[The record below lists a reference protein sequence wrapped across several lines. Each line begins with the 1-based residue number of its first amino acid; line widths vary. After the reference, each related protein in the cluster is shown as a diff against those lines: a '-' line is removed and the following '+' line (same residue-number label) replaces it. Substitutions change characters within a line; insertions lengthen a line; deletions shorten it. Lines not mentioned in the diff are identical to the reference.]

1 LFREELLMKNR
12 HFMLVVLFLAVG
24 MGWAQDS
31 GPAPSDAQTRTE
43 PAPALGPVP
52 TSTQL
57 EENPPISGLDQP
69 SLEPRAAA
77 RSFLLPGVVVSQSVD
92 SNVGA
97 STGESAVH
105 GATRGLGT
113 LTLERLWSKY
123 ATALDYVGGGVF
135 FSGGGRRNALVQELQ
150 AYQRIAWRTGQLSI
164 RDAFSYLP
172 EGSFGYGT
180 FGGAG
185 AYQSGLPFTGPG
197 GGLSGGGLAGGG
209 FFGGGQFGALGQ
221 ESRITNVVLGEA
233 IQALSPRSSVTAAGS
248 YGLTHFINNSTTT
261 INGVPT
267 ELILINSRQTS
278 AEAAYNY
285 QLGRHDQVGVLYG
298 FQHFQYPLL
307 GFGDFTTH
315 IWHLLYGH
323 RISGRMDFV
332 LGGGPQLVILSN
344 PGLVDSRR
352 LGISGRASLH
362 YRLRRGEATLSYS
375 RVTTSGS
382 GFFLGANSDIA
393 RVSVSEPFRRQWN
406 ALVDIGYAHNSRIQP
421 GASFTA
427 ANSYGYI
434 YAGAAARR
442 KLGRNFDFFLSYQFN
457 DLAFDHSF
465 CATTG
470 NCNRTSQRHVATVG
484 LDWHPHPIRL
494 D

>member
-1 LFREELLMKNR
+1 MKNR

-278 AEAAYNY
+278 AEAAYN
-285 QLGRHDQVGVLYG
+285 
-298 FQHFQYPLL
+298 
-307 GFGDFTTH
+307 
-315 IWHLLYGH
+315 
-323 RISGRMDFV
+323 
-332 LGGGPQLVILSN
+332 
-344 PGLVDSRR
+344 
-352 LGISGRASLH
+352 
-362 YRLRRGEATLSYS
+362 
-375 RVTTSGS
+375 
-382 GFFLGANSDIA
+382 
-393 RVSVSEPFRRQWN
+393 
-406 ALVDIGYAHNSRIQP
+406 
-421 GASFTA
+421 
-427 ANSYGYI
+427 
-434 YAGAAARR
+434 
-442 KLGRNFDFFLSYQFN
+442 
-457 DLAFDHSF
+457 
-465 CATTG
+465 
-470 NCNRTSQRHVATVG
+470 
-484 LDWHPHPIRL
+484 
-494 D
+494 